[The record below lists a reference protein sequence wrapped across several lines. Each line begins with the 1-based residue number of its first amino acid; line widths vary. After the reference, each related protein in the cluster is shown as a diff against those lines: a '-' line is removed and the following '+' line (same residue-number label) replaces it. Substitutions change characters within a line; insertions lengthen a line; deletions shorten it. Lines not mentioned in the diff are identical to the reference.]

1 MNSHEQ
7 PRPFWF
13 IIPSLAVASNASL
26 FQETMDIHWGRH
38 HLTYVN
44 NLNKQIEGKDLD
56 NKTLE
61 EVDHEA
67 YASLTSHDHVV
78 ILTEPFL
85 CCRLL

>member
-1 MNSHEQ
+1 
-7 PRPFWF
+7 
-13 IIPSLAVASNASL
+13 
-26 FQETMDIHWGRH
+26 MDIHWGRH

-67 YASLTSHDHVV
+67 HQPCIS
-78 ILTEPFL
+78 PP
-85 CCRLL
+85 